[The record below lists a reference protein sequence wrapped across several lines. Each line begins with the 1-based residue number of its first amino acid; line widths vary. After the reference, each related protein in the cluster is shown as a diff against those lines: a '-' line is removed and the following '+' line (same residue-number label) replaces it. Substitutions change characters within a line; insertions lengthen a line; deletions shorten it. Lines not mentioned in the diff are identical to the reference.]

1 MNLNEIQIKNAVLK
15 ENIYYLTSDY
25 KTRNE
30 DRNNHNGWI

>member
-1 MNLNEIQIKNAVLK
+1 MNIKLLEVINPVLFNK
-15 ENIYYLTSDY
+15 VHYLTSDY